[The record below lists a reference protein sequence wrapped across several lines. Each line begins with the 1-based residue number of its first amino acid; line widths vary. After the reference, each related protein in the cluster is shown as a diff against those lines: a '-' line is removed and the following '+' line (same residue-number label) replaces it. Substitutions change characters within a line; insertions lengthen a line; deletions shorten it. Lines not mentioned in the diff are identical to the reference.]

1 MSLTFSPVGPAL
13 DETLDGPAWDGGGL
27 LFCVAGRNEIHR
39 WDETTGATS
48 MVRSATN
55 RARGLALGPDGRLFG
70 AQSRAR
76 RVMWLSADGGAFY
89 LEAMLDGERHNDPQ
103 DLVVDAGSRVWFTDR
118 HTDSTIPGPV
128 GYPPLAHNSVLR
140 LEESGPRGTE
150 TPGTGTSGTG
160 TAGGW
165 RLERMTFD
173 TTGPGGIAL
182 SGDER
187 ALYVIDG
194 LDAPAAA
201 ASLRSYAIEGAG
213 PLGPGALLHSFA
225 PGELAGGLCTD
236 PLGRIHV
243 AVRAAA
249 GVGGGRIDLLGPSGG
264 LLASHPFDASPTN
277 CCFGG
282 EGSARL
288 FVTTAEGVLLAA
300 TVDDH
305 TET

>member
-1 MSLTFSPVGPAL
+1 MTLTFSAVGPEL
-13 DETLDGPAWDGGGL
+13 DEALDGPAWDGGGL

-48 MVRSATN
+48 VARSATN
-55 RARGLALGPDGRLFG
+55 RTRGLALGGDGRLFG

-103 DLVVDAGSRVWFTDR
+103 DLVVDADSRVWFTDR

-140 LEESGPRGTE
+140 LEETGSGR
-150 TPGTGTSGTG
+150 TGTSGTRTSG

-182 SGDER
+182 SPDER
-187 ALYVIDG
+187 TLYVIDG
-194 LDAPAAA
+194 LDAPAGA
-201 ASLRSYAIEGAG
+201 ASLRSYTVDGAG
-213 PLGPGALLHSFA
+213 LLGPGALLHSFA
-225 PGELAGGLCTD
+225 PGERVGGLCTGAR
-236 PLGRIHV
+236 GRIHV

-249 GVGGGRIDLLGPSGG
+249 GDATGRIDVLGPSGG
-264 LLASHPFDASPTN
+264 LAESHPLEASPTN

-282 EGSARL
+282 EGSAKL

-300 TVDDH
+300 PAHDD
-305 TET
+305 TRP